1 MITIQI
7 DFFTVKF
14 YLYLSGYPEC
24 DNLLSV
30 RIIAGSSKGKT
41 LFSPPETTRPTS
53 DRAREGLFSSL
64 ESEFGSIADL
74 NFLDLF
80 SGSGAVG
87 VEALS
92 RGAAQVISVEGHGP
106 TSSVAEKNFGLVNN
120 PQGKFAVINSTAE
133 RYVGA
138 NHNIEFD
145 IIFMDPPY
153 DLTNSAIESLIA
165 DIELHGLLK
174 ERGLIAIERESK
186 KTPFTWPAP
195 FVQEKI
201 RSYGQGSIFYGG
213 RPASVLP

>member
-1 MITIQI
+1 M
-7 DFFTVKF
+7 
-14 YLYLSGYPEC
+14 
-24 DNLLSV
+24 

-41 LFSPPETTRPTS
+41 LFSPPDTTRPTS

-80 SGSGAVG
+80 AGSGAVG

-92 RGAAQVISVEGHGP
+92 RGAAHVYSIEQHDA
-106 TSSVAEKNFGLVNN
+106 TARVASKNFELVNN
-120 PQGKFAVINSTAE
+120 SEGKFAVINSSALRFVSAPHQIT
-133 RYVGA
+133 
-138 NHNIEFD
+138 FD

-153 DLTNSAIESLIA
+153 DLANA
-165 DIELHGLLK
+165 DIEELIQQIHTHGLLSD
-174 ERGLIAIERESK
+174 RGLIAIERASK
-186 KTPFTWPAP
+186 KTPFQWPEP
-195 FVQEKI
+195 FIQEKI